1 MGTLDGR
8 TVLVTGS
15 TSGIGRAIA
24 LRLAAEG
31 AYAIVSGRDAD
42 RGGAVVSAIREAG
55 GRADFVAA
63 DLSTAEAAQGLAAAT
78 LELVGG
84 RLDILVNNA
93 GISPGTAT
101 LSLDVATYDRV
112 MDLNVRGPVF
122 LTQALL
128 PSMLSRSQ
136 GVIINIGSWVAQVGF
151 IGGALYSASKATLE
165 QLTRG
170 WASEFGGQGIRVNAI
185 APGVI
190 ISDPK
195 DRRPSS
201 GTRWSR
207 THPSDTRAAWR
218 TSRTPPRIWRAT
230 ARDTCTVRR
239 WSSTAVSWRPG
250 RARAW
255 AECGAAVPQGSF
267 LPRLDQILPGPS
279 PPPPAGTRHPR
290 GTECAMHVSGNR
302 NVSFRALPTSS
313 LAPRPRSKSLP
324 DA

>member
-128 PSMLSRSQ
+128 PSMLSWSQ

-190 ISDPK
+190 ISDPEGPEAEFRHK
-195 DRRPSS
+195 MVEDSPFGHAGSVADIANAAAYLAGDDAGYVH
-201 GTRWSR
+201 GT
-207 THPSDTRAAWR
+207 TLVVDGGVL
-218 TSRTPPRIWRAT
+218 AT
-230 ARDTCTVRR
+230 
-239 WSSTAVSWRPG
+239 RPG
-250 RARAW
+250 
-255 AECGAAVPQGSF
+255 
-267 LPRLDQILPGPS
+267 PRLG
-279 PPPPAGTRHPR
+279 
-290 GTECAMHVSGNR
+290 
-302 NVSFRALPTSS
+302 
-313 LAPRPRSKSLP
+313 
-324 DA
+324 